1 MAKKETQETH
11 NAVDNLNDSLTNVS
25 QKLQNNKRYIAW
37 AVAGVV
43 IVVGGIL
50 AYLYGYR
57 QPRIENGNTALG
69 VVDVKLATY
78 IPNDSV
84 PLDTAKIIAEYQG
97 VIENGYD
104 AANLATVKAAG
115 LLFQQGKAQE
125 AYDLLD
131 KYNKTGSEVVDAAV
145 FSLQGDCL
153 VDLEKYDE
161 ALVKYADAEKKSN
174 NNAYYTPYFI
184 MKQARVHEAKKDN
197 KAALEALERINNEY
211 PDYAQN
217 YNIEYDIAR
226 LMGD

>member
-1 MAKKETQETH
+1 
-11 NAVDNLNDSLTNVS
+11 
-25 QKLQNNKRYIAW
+25 
-37 AVAGVV
+37 
-43 IVVGGIL
+43 L

-57 QPRIENGNTALG
+57 QPHIEKGNIALG
-69 VVDVKLATY
+69 MVDVKVATY
-78 IPNDSV
+78 NPTDTV
-84 PLDTAKIIAEYQG
+84 PLDTTKIIAEYQA
-97 VIENGYD
+97 VIEDGYD

-125 AYDLLD
+125 ALDLLG
-131 KYNKTGSEVVDAAV
+131 KYSKTGSEVVDPAV

-153 VDLEKYDE
+153 VDLGKYDE
-161 ALVKYADAEKKSN
+161 ALVKYGDAEKLSK

-197 KAALEALERINNEY
+197 KAALEALERINNEF

-226 LMGD
+226 LMAD